1 MLPLHNFDYKNK
13 GGQQYLLHARKK
25 TIATRMPSIQVFIWP
40 AKDTQHVQHHRE
52 SAERDKHTSQ
62 HT

>member
-1 MLPLHNFDYKNK
+1 
-13 GGQQYLLHARKK
+13 
-25 TIATRMPSIQVFIWP
+25 MPSIQVFIWP

-62 HT
+62 YTWNNARVRVNARVEIKFVKLQNVQHV